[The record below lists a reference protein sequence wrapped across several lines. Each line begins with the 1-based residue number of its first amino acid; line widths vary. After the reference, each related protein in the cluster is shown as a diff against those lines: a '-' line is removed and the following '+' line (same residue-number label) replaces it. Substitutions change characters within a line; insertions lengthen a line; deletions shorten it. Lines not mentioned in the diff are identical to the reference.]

1 MNRPLLLACSVI
13 FFLGSLPSRGED
25 FLVIF
30 DLSGSM
36 GLSEEIEPA
45 KEALRTVME
54 DVPTPRTSWGLRIY
68 GARCG
73 GADTCLE
80 IPLSSEGRARIREIL
95 PSLEAG
101 GPSPMP
107 EALQAA
113 RTGELAQSDAWTQ
126 NAIVISD
133 GLVDREEACR
143 EARLLREDG
152 VRVLV
157 IGLEFSGTPE
167 GRETLRYVAEDPDCA
182 AGTYIRADRPDL
194 VGVLMRRLVTQVYG
208 FPFRLIA
215 LALALAAGYYT
226 TLFFEYVLERRT
238 NLRREK
244 IPPLCRSL
252 FLLLC
257 ATSAGLFL
265 TGGSL
270 GLLLIVAGV
279 LIVGFASTLT
289 AATLARGVEGR
300 P

>member
-1 MNRPLLLACSVI
+1 MKRLLLFGC
-13 FFLGSLPSRGED
+13 FLTLLLGPRPSRGED

-45 KEALRTVME
+45 KEALRRVMD
-54 DVPTPRTSWGLRIY
+54 DVPTPGASWGLRIY
-68 GARCG
+68 GAGCG

-80 IPLSSEGRARIREIL
+80 IPLSSEGRKRIREIL

-107 EALQAA
+107 EALRAA
-113 RTGELAQSDAWTQ
+113 RTGELTQSNAWRQ

-194 VGVLMRRLVTQVYG
+194 VGVLMRRLATQVYG

-238 NLRREK
+238 NLRREQ

-252 FLLLC
+252 FLLLSV
-257 ATSAGLFL
+257 TSAGLFL
-265 TGGSL
+265 TGGAF
-270 GLLLIVAGV
+270 GLLLVLAGV
-279 LIVGFASTLT
+279 LIVGLASTFTT
-289 AATLARGVEGR
+289 ARLMRGGVGR
-300 P
+300 T